1 MTAAHRNNP
10 NNTNNATDGTAGVV
24 TSISISTAPAG
35 NTTRSAVRVGEL
47 KQQQQTSAQKAGD
60 HQPAPMPTF
69 NAAVPPFIPQADT
82 S

>member
-35 NTTRSAVRVGEL
+35 NTTRSAVRVSEL
-47 KQQQQTSAQKAGD
+47 QQQQQQQTSAQKAGD

-69 NAAVPPFIPQADT
+69 NAAVPPFIP
-82 S
+82 